1 MRISPQKNSIAKVT
15 LGNGPSKAKG
25 GINGAI
31 KPTSKIAKS
40 AQSGESTNATNS
52 DTDESAVAT
61 DEGSTEDTATTKK
74 NDAAKAAADTTK
86 ALWSMHFDL
95 EKYKVDSKKSIEQDQ
110 LAFQK
115 AQAAVIASQGLGALG
130 QMMSAL
136 GGAKGGG
143 GGSSGKAGEE
153 EKLTEK
159 KPFEDQNKIVKLDS
173 KGNPITDDT
182 NKHGVDQTSQ
192 SHQIARSEQG
202 QESTFQG
209 RPAAHDEMQLA
220 DANAHSYDSQN
231 GLSIEPHT
239 VHDTDMRSNQE
250 ENLDFTIAQN
260 DIEEAE
266 VQDIEIPEI
275 EIEELEE
282 ELA

>member
-1 MRISPQKNSIAKVT
+1 MSISPQKNSIAKVT

-40 AQSGESTNATNS
+40 AQSGESTDATNTNS
-52 DTDESAVAT
+52 DDSEVTTDEN
-61 DEGSTEDTATTKK
+61 GTENTATTKK
-74 NDAAKAAADTTK
+74 EDAAKTAADTTK

-115 AQAAVIASQGLGALG
+115 AQMDQAAQQQNSAAAAGIASQGLGALG

-143 GGSSGKAGEE
+143 GGSSGKARDE

-159 KPFEDQNKIVKLDS
+159 KPFEDQNKI
-173 KGNPITDDT
+173 
-182 NKHGVDQTSQ
+182 
-192 SHQIARSEQG
+192 
-202 QESTFQG
+202 ES
-209 RPAAHDEMQLA
+209 
-220 DANAHSYDSQN
+220 S
-231 GLSIEPHT
+231 
-239 VHDTDMRSNQE
+239 
-250 ENLDFTIAQN
+250 
-260 DIEEAE
+260 
-266 VQDIEIPEI
+266 
-275 EIEELEE
+275 
-282 ELA
+282 